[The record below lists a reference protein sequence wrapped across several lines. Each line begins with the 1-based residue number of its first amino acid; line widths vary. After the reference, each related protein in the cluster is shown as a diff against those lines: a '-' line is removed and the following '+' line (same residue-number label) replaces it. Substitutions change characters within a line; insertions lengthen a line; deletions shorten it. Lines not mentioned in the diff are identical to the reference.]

1 MYVVFGCDRCD
12 HTGTVIFNWGDDES
26 EKNFVELGLMAE
38 RLILPFGEEICL
50 DCATQEEKDYY
61 EALYGEIK
69 DEPDCDDDKTSCTP
83 F

>member
-1 MYVVFGCDRCD
+1 MYVVFGCDRCG
-12 HTGTVIFNWGDDES
+12 HTGTVIFTWGSKES
-26 EKNFVELGLMAE
+26 QKNFVELGLMAE

-50 DCATQEEKDYY
+50 DCATQDEIDYY

-69 DEPDCDDDKTSCTP
+69 DESDCDDDETSCTP